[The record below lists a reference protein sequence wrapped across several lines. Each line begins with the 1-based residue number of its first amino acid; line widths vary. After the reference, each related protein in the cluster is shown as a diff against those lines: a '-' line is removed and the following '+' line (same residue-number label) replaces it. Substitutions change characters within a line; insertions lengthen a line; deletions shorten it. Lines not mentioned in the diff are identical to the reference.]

1 MGIHSFRKEEKIRQR
16 ADFLRTFQKGEHR
29 KTPHFRVSLCPNPL
43 PQKRLG
49 ITVGKKVGGAVERNR
64 LKRLIREFFRLN
76 KDLFPG
82 SSDVVISAREGA
94 ANLDYWQLS
103 EELRGIFQ
111 ER

>member
-1 MGIHSFRKEEKIRQR
+1 MRQR

-29 KTPHFRVSLCPNPL
+29 KTLHFRVSLCPNHL

-49 ITVGKKVGGAVERNR
+49 ITVGKKVGGAVGRNR
-64 LKRLIREFFRLN
+64 LKRMIREFFRLN

-94 ANLDYWQLS
+94 ADLNYWQLS
-103 EELRGIFQ
+103 EELRGVCQ

>member
-1 MGIHSFRKEEKIRQR
+1 M
-16 ADFLRTFQKGEHR
+16 
-29 KTPHFRVSLCPNPL
+29 
-43 PQKRLG
+43 
-49 ITVGKKVGGAVERNR
+49 ERNR
-64 LKRLIREFFRLN
+64 LKRMIREFFRLN

-103 EELRGIFQ
+103 EELRGVFQ